1 MNDVTW
7 HSAVV
12 VVYGLATRKWLPRC
26 KTEVSM
32 MGECEYEN
40 FYNSFST
47 IPQNIAI

>member
-12 VVYGLATRKWLPRC
+12 VVVVYGLPARKWLPRC

-32 MGECEYEN
+32 MGECDYKH
-40 FYNSFST
+40 FL
-47 IPQNIAI
+47 